1 MVSLS
6 IVGMGYVGLPL
17 GLAFDAEGYDVVG
30 YDTDSRRIESYKR
43 GEDPTGEPG
52 RHAVRQSD
60 LTFTNNPKDIES
72 SDYYI
77 ITVPTPFDDNGH
89 PDLSHVKDA
98 GRTVGEY
105 LTTDSTVG
113 LESTVY
119 PGATREVLLP
129 VLETASGKTAGEGF
143 YLGYSPE
150 RIVPG
155 NPDRNIGDIVKIVSG
170 HDETALDRLSSI
182 YDDIIDAGVYAVPTI
197 ETAEAAKCL
206 ENTQRDVNIALMN
219 EFALGCHTTDLQ
231 MNARD
236 VIDAASTKWNFHEYH
251 PGIVGGHC
259 IPIDPNYLIW
269 QFDQYGF
276 DSRVMRSARSI
287 NNSVA
292 RFISNVTIEALV
304 ERMHKLESESA
315 AVRVTGGIDEN
326 RAVGEVQQG
335 TLIDETSHLLSETE
349 DDRPRLL
356 VLGFAYKANTTD
368 VRSPVLEETVDQIRD
383 FVEVAGID
391 PHVPNER
398 IRNGFDVPVQE
409 EGSFADF
416 DALLLST
423 SHDCFTSLDL
433 GTVSS
438 DMNEWPV
445 LVDVTGTFDRK
456 QATENGFIFR
466 EL

>member
-1 MVSLS
+1 
-6 IVGMGYVGLPL
+6 
-17 GLAFDAEGYDVVG
+17 
-30 YDTDSRRIESYKR
+30 
-43 GEDPTGEPG
+43 
-52 RHAVRQSD
+52 
-60 LTFTNNPKDIES
+60 
-72 SDYYI
+72 
-77 ITVPTPFDDNGH
+77 
-89 PDLSHVKDA
+89 
-98 GRTVGEY
+98 
-105 LTTDSTVG
+105 
-113 LESTVY
+113 
-119 PGATREVLLP
+119 
-129 VLETASGKTAGEGF
+129 
-143 YLGYSPE
+143 
-150 RIVPG
+150 
-155 NPDRNIGDIVKIVSG
+155 
-170 HDETALDRLSSI
+170 
-182 YDDIIDAGVYAVPTI
+182 
-197 ETAEAAKCL
+197 
-206 ENTQRDVNIALMN
+206 MN